1 MNVRELKEKLKDY
14 DDDTEVFLATNI
26 IEGREGLGYEMRRL
40 IHGYSTPNKKPKN
53 LLLTSL
59 ETELNYA
66 YDITINTE
74 AK

>member
-40 IHGYSTPNKKPKN
+40 IHGYSTPNNSPKD

-59 ETELNYA
+59 ETEFDIA
-66 YDITINTE
+66 YDITINTG